1 MDDHMHHK
9 LDAQLVDALTEAV
22 ALAPTREAR
31 AAVISDLVNEI
42 DEVVKWR
49 NTVEGDTQEVV
60 SVETLVDAA
69 TDHADRM
76 HEADLQ

>member
-1 MDDHMHHK
+1 MHHK

-49 NTVEGDTQEVV
+49 NAAEADTEEVV
-60 SVETLVDAA
+60 SVETLVEAA
-69 TDHADRM
+69 TGHADRM
-76 HEADLQ
+76 HEADLHYS